1 MSELV
6 RKIKPNRRGISLAG
20 FRELNVLLAFLLLC
34 GFFYYRHPDVF
45 VKPANLAIIMRFV
58 ATFGM
63 LAIGEVFIIITT
75 GIDLSVGSLTALT
88 GIICAW
94 MILKGIGM
102 LGMGPVSLVPAIAI
116 TLLVGALVGGWHGMF
131 VTKMGIPPFIITL
144 GTWLIARGLAAY
156 ITKGYPVVF
165 PYRGGHETFLSLGQ
179 GNYHSIPYSFIIL
192 IGIAIVATITLNFTK
207 LGYRIYAVGGNLEA
221 ARLSGINV
229 DRVRIFCYASSGFL
243 AAVTGILLASRLG
256 QGTPTVG
263 SAYELWAI
271 AASVIGGTS
280 LFGGEGTILGALLG
294 AGIVGVM
301 QNGMVLENVSSYL
314 QDVILGAV
322 LVFAVVYDTLRRR
335 ITAAQLKTFFASLSP
350 SALGGQ
356 LGARRQK
363 GVQDTRASNE

>member
-1 MSELV
+1 MNAFA
-6 RKIKPNRRGISLAG
+6 RKLIPSRRISLTG

-34 GFFYYRHPDVF
+34 AYFYYRHPDVF

-63 LAIGEVFIIITT
+63 LAIGEVFIIITC

-94 MILKGIGM
+94 MMLKGVGM
-102 LGMGPVSLVPAIAI
+102 LNMGPVSLVPAIAA
-116 TLLVGALVGGWHGMF
+116 TLIVGALIGVWHGMF

-165 PYRGGHETFLSLGQ
+165 PYRGGHEMFLKLGQ
-179 GNYHSIPYSFIIL
+179 GKYHSIPYSFMIL
-192 IGIAIVATITLNFTK
+192 IGIAIVATIILNYSK

-221 ARLSGINV
+221 ARLSGISV
-229 DRVRIFCYASSGFL
+229 DRVRIFCYATSGLL

-280 LFGGEGTILGALLG
+280 LFGGEGTVLGALLG

-301 QNGMVLENVSSYL
+301 QNGMVLDNVSSYL
-314 QDVILGAV
+314 QDVILGVV
-322 LVFAVVYDTLRRR
+322 LVIAVVYDTLRRR
-335 ITAAQLKTFFASLSP
+335 ITAADLRTFFTSLSQT
-350 SALGGQ
+350 SLASRLGIQ
-356 LGARRQK
+356 RQK
-363 GVQDTRASNE
+363 GVENTRSANE

>member
-1 MSELV
+1 MSEV
-6 RKIKPNRRGISLAG
+6 ARKISPSRRGMSLAG

-34 GFFYYRHPDVF
+34 GYFYYQHPDVF
-45 VKPANLAIIMRFV
+45 AKPANLAIIMRFV

-94 MILKGIGM
+94 VMLKGIGM
-102 LGMGPVSLVPAIAI
+102 LGMGPIPLVPALII
-116 TLLVGALVGGWHGMF
+116 TLIIGMLVGVWHGLF
-131 VTKMGIPPFIITL
+131 VTKLGIPAFIITL

-179 GNYHSIPYSFIIL
+179 GSFRSIPYSFIIL
-192 IGIAIVATITLNFTK
+192 IGIAIVATIILNYSK
-207 LGYRIYAVGGNLEA
+207 LGYRVYAVGGNLEA

-229 DRVRIFCYASSGFL
+229 DRVRIFCYATSGFL
-243 AAVTGILLASRLG
+243 AAVTGILMASRLG

-263 SAYELWAI
+263 ASYELWAI

-301 QNGMVLENVSSYL
+301 QNGMVLGNTSSYL
-314 QDVILGAV
+314 QEVILGMV
-322 LVFAVVYDTLRRR
+322 LVIAVVYDTLRRR
-335 ITAAQLKTFFASLSP
+335 ITGAQIRTFFGSFSRKPRDA
-350 SALGGQ
+350 
-356 LGARRQK
+356 
-363 GVQDTRASNE
+363 